1 MGFFEI
7 FQGCI
12 YIALCVDMDDE
23 RFEVVFHHGGR
34 FERNGSLQ
42 YVGDLSIL
50 ACDSDTWS
58 YFEILGILK
67 EMGYANVKEMW
78 YSVGGGSVLEGR
90 LELLSDDRGA
100 CHMVN
105 IATLNYQVHLYVVHR
120 VDEPQVVNMLEYHPI
135 EDGAEVNVQN
145 GSEVQV
151 DVRVSEGPAE
161 EDVGVNEGPVEVDVG
176 VNEGPNF
183 EDVMGS
189 EGPAEV
195 DVGVNEG
202 RAEEDVRVSEGPVE
216 VNVGVNEGPAEED
229 VRVSEGPAEV
239 NVGVNK
245 GPVEEDVRVSEG
257 PAEVDVEVNEDP
269 TEVDVE
275 VEAEFEESVHEPDGN
290 DFDVSSWD
298 ESVGDS
304 FNEEELVDVSIHN
317 EDDPLEDDQV
327 EREVGIDE
335 VDFSVPTA
343 PRSNVED
350 RGLSDTDW
358 ESDSCN
364 SVEYSDS
371 SNTDRDTFGR
381 LGIFSMPKSMQDY
394 KWEVRTYFTEKEE
407 FVEAIR
413 TYGAHNGRK
422 LKIFRNE
429 KRRVCVKCLGANGT
443 CNWYAY
449 CVYRAAQSSWQLR
462 TIINQHN
469 CSREFNI
476 RLMTSKWLSQ
486 RL

>member
-1 MGFFEI
+1 
-7 FQGCI
+7 
-12 YIALCVDMDDE
+12 
-23 RFEVVFHHGGR
+23 
-34 FERNGSLQ
+34 
-42 YVGDLSIL
+42 
-50 ACDSDTWS
+50 
-58 YFEILGILK
+58 
-67 EMGYANVKEMW
+67 MGYANVKEMW

-105 IATLNYQVHLYVVHR
+105 IATLNGQVHFYVVHR
-120 VDEPQVVNMLEYHPI
+120 VDEPQVVNMLEYHLI
-135 EDGAEVNVQN
+135 EDGAEVNVQFEGDNEVVIEVDVGMHN

-151 DVRVSEGPAE
+151 D
-161 EDVGVNEGPVEVDVG
+161 
-176 VNEGPNF
+176 
-183 EDVMGS
+183 MGMS

-195 DVGVNEG
+195 DMGVNEG
-202 RAEEDVRVSEGPVE
+202 PTEEDVRVSEGPGE
-216 VNVGVNEGPAEED
+216 VDVGVNESPTEGN
-229 VRVSEGPAEV
+229 VRVS
-239 NVGVNK
+239 K

-257 PAEVDVEVNEDP
+257 PVEVDVEVNEGP
-269 TEVDVE
+269 TEVNLE
-275 VEAEFEESVHEPDGN
+275 VEAKFEKSVHEL

-327 EREVGIDE
+327 EGEVGIDE

-350 RGLSDTDW
+350 RGLLDTDW
-358 ESDSCN
+358 ESDSLN
-364 SVEYSDS
+364 SVEYSDL
-371 SNTDRDTFGR
+371 SNTDKDTFGR
-381 LGIFSMPKSMQDY
+381 FGIFSMPKSMQDY
-394 KWEVRTYFTEKEE
+394 KWEVGTYFTKKEE

-413 TYGAHNGRK
+413 TYGVHNGRK
-422 LKIFRNE
+422 LKIFRND
-429 KRRVCVKCLGANGT
+429 KRRVCIKCLGANGT

-449 CVYRAAQSSWQLR
+449 CGYRVAQSSWQLR

-469 CSREFNI
+469 CSREFNT

-486 RL
+486 RLEKSIKDNPEIKLTNIRNKVGRKWNVGISRATSHRAKTIAYKNVEGSYRQ

>member
-1 MGFFEI
+1 
-7 FQGCI
+7 
-12 YIALCVDMDDE
+12 MDDE
-23 RFEVVFHHGGR
+23 CFKVVFHHGGR

-50 ACDSDTWS
+50 ACDPDTWS